1 MKFPGAIE
9 SLLRLAQHGSFLAR
23 IHLARLHHHHRH
35 SFVAIALMLLLQ
47 IEQLPLVS
55 AFWNHYMKI
64 ALPPSTSE
72 IQFMQHD
79 LTSHGTID
87 LGLLFFK
94 TGDGSDVTN
103 KTVSSFVS
111 DLFSYLNA
119 SRGCTRAFV
128 VLAPCYLPCDVP

>member
-1 MKFPGAIE
+1 MRTGITMASRSRRSSSSFF
-9 SLLRLAQHGSFLAR
+9 LLQK
-23 IHLARLHHHHRH
+23 HHHH
-35 SFVAIALMLLLQ
+35 SFVVTVLILLLQ
-47 IEQLPLVS
+47 LDQLPLVS

-111 DLFSYLNA
+111 YLFSYLNA

-128 VLAPCYLPCDVP
+128 VLATLLLAM